1 MPRHSSALAC
11 VAALVTGLTVVA
23 PPAAR
28 AAEAQR
34 ARVAQSHYA
43 FSGSGFGSRV
53 GGGDVPAGSG
63 TTAYQHIGCTNKTGL
78 SRTNALAQQDLTGIG
93 RLTGMRTRVW
103 TTARRG
109 VVTSHA
115 RHRID
120 RLSISTAAGTVAV
133 TGITA
138 AVRASHDAAGYHA
151 TTTGTVG
158 AITLTPVVGP
168 VTTFAAPTPGHPLSI
183 LGLVTLSVGTSVTHV
198 GSTGAQA
205 SGSALKVEVAP
216 TGTKVVLARAHAT
229 IAGGVTFGLFH
240 GRSNASQVSAL
251 DDSLRS
257 GPQPLTIMP
266 CQGTAGRAHSKSL
279 AHADLA
285 GVLSVDGLSSRD
297 VGDQS
302 ATRAHGVEVGKV
314 THVRLGDVLTVDG
327 IVGRASVTRTD
338 HHVTRT
344 ARGTTAGT
352 VTVNGV
358 VTPFPR
364 SGVLDV
370 PGVATLER
378 SIVHRTRT
386 GISVTALRI
395 TLLDGSGAVI
405 DLGQGQLRIG
415 KLRHHRH

>member
-1 MPRHSSALAC
+1 MPRSSSALAC
-11 VAALVTGLTVVA
+11 AAALVTGLTVLG
-23 PPAAR
+23 PPAAQ
-28 AAEAQR
+28 AADVQR
-34 ARVAQSHYA
+34 ARVAQSQYA

-78 SRTNALAQQDLTGIG
+78 SRTNALDQQDLTGIG
-93 RLTGMRTRVW
+93 RLSGLKTHVW
-103 TTARRG
+103 TTARHG

-115 RHRID
+115 RHRIT
-120 RLSISTAAGTVAV
+120 RLSISTAAGTIAV

-138 AVRASHDAAGYHA
+138 VARASHDASGFHA

-158 AITLTPVVGP
+158 GITLTPLIGP
-168 VTTFAAPTPGHPLSI
+168 VVTFAAPTPGHPLSI
-183 LGLVTLSVGTSVTHV
+183 LGLVTISVGTSVTHV
-198 GSTGAQA
+198 GSGGAQA
-205 SGSALKVEVAP
+205 SASALKVEVAL

-229 IAGGVTFGLFH
+229 IAGGVRFGLFH
-240 GRSNASQVSAL
+240 GRSNATQVSAA
-251 DDSLRS
+251 DDTLRS

-266 CQGTAGRAHSKSL
+266 CQGTGGRPHSKSL
-279 AHADLA
+279 AHVDLA

-297 VGDQS
+297 VGRQS

-314 THVRLGDVLTVDG
+314 THLALADTLSVDG
-327 IVGRASVTRTD
+327 VVGKATVTRTD
-338 HHVTRT
+338 HHVTRS

-358 VTPFPR
+358 VTPFPE
-364 SGVLDV
+364 SGVIDV

-378 SIVHRTRT
+378 NIVHRTRT

-405 DLGQGQLRIG
+405 DLGQAQLRIG
-415 KLRHHRH
+415 KLRHHRR